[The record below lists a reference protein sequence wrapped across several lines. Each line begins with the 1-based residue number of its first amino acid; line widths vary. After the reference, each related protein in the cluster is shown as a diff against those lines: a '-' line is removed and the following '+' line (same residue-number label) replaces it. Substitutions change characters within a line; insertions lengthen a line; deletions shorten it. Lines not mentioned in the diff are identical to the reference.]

1 MKDYLEN
8 GLEIF
13 DEVFGGYNTFEK
25 MEKYGEYQMT
35 DEFNKSKK
43 YPNWYKNCYK
53 AKLVCTLSRED
64 KKKYKSGSYAYVY
77 LLNRKEII
85 YIGKTDGDSRLSS
98 PSSVGAFDKVT
109 NQPKGPA
116 LLETHTHGKTNV
128 KLFFYVNELVRKN
141 DKIEVFIIKAKDSLK
156 LENRWTTKVDTRE
169 MEFALLDEFIK
180 VHGFGPKWNDTND
193 GEHYN
198 F

>member
-1 MKDYLEN
+1 MKNYKEN

-13 DEVFGGYNTFEK
+13 NDVFGSYNAFEQE
-25 MEKYGEYQMT
+25 EKYGEYQIT
-35 DEFNKSKK
+35 DKFNESKK

-53 AKLVCTLSRED
+53 AKLICTLSKED

-77 LLNRKEII
+77 LLDDKEII
-85 YIGKTDGDSRLSS
+85 YIGKTDGDSRLFS
-98 PSSVGAFDKVT
+98 PSSVGAFDKDT
-109 NQPKGPA
+109 NEPKGPA

-128 KLFFYVNELVRKN
+128 KLFFYVNELIKKGH
-141 DKIEVFIIKAKDSLK
+141 KIEVFIIKAKDSLK
-156 LENRWTTKVDTRE
+156 LEDRWTTKVDTRE
-169 MEFALLDEFIK
+169 MESALLNEFKK
-180 VHGFGPKWNDTND
+180 VHGFEPKWNDAND